1 MAFPS
6 ELASVLSGASMSQL
20 GHWRSAPALL
30 TPELATKPRALYSFR
45 DIVAL
50 RTFVRLRKELPLQRI
65 RTALAT
71 LQDYDLT
78 EHPSSYQLV
87 TDSKT
92 VFLVD
97 GEGKDVVDLVKRR
110 GQTVLLSMADVF
122 APFTNLQGQDVVDFR
137 RPRQNIEVRERRLG
151 GWPTIAGTR
160 VPYDTVALLLSDGSV
175 PAEDAHHYY
184 PTVTTEGA
192 LDAADLDAAVRER
205 RVAR

>member
-20 GHWRSAPALL
+20 SHWRSAPALL
-30 TPELATKPRALYSFR
+30 TPELSTKPKAIYSFR

-65 RTALAT
+65 RTALTT

-97 GEGKDVVDLVKRR
+97 GEGEEVVDLVKRR

-175 PAEDAHHYY
+175 LAEDAHYYY
-184 PTVTTEGA
+184 PAVTTQGA
-192 LDAADLDAAVRER
+192 LDAADFDVTVRER
-205 RVAR
+205 RAAH